1 MSNNKRERLGSYNLN
16 TRIACIYTLLF
27 QWGRQHWRVVKLV
40 TLSKEM
46 EVLFSFLPFIP
57 CIALSH
63 LRPDCKC
70 YPRLKRQ
77 KAYNWK
83 KKPPKSKPNLLPTV
97 KILLGGE
104 EKGAC
109 SSQGDFYDK
118 TAFGS
123 CWLDTDFF
131 LSEWQLNTNTMW
143 SMLDVSWF
151 IWLLTAGTNICH

>member
-27 QWGRQHWRVVKLV
+27 QWGRQHWRVVKLI

-77 KAYNWK
+77 KAYRKNHRKANQTCYQQSKFCWVVK
-83 KKPPKSKPNLLPTV
+83 KRGHAAVKVIFMTNCLWLLLIRHWLLPQWMAIKHWHHVKHVGCELVYMTV
-97 KILLGGE
+97 
-104 EKGAC
+104 
-109 SSQGDFYDK
+109 
-118 TAFGS
+118 
-123 CWLDTDFF
+123 
-131 LSEWQLNTNTMW
+131 N
-143 SMLDVSWF
+143 SWD
-151 IWLLTAGTNICH
+151 

>member
-83 KKPPKSKPNLLPTV
+83 KKNTEKQTKLVTNSQNSAGWWRKGGMQQSRWFLWQNCLWLLLIRHWLLPQWMTIKHGHHVKHVGCELVYMTV
-97 KILLGGE
+97 
-104 EKGAC
+104 
-109 SSQGDFYDK
+109 
-118 TAFGS
+118 
-123 CWLDTDFF
+123 
-131 LSEWQLNTNTMW
+131 N
-143 SMLDVSWF
+143 SWD
-151 IWLLTAGTNICH
+151 